1 VGKFKVGV
9 FVSKHLSRLGLL
21 LALLGVSHLLLPNA
35 WAEILCDT
43 ASELTPGA
51 ANPRT
56 QCQKPES
63 KQSCINT
70 HNTIIKSVEEFKNK
84 AKIEC
89 EQVSA
94 DTKAIAQHT
103 GREQK
108 ESLASQRRI
117 YEGARNRVES
127 IVSLAD
133 IIVNKKIPQVAKEN
147 IKALQAKRA
156 EQADPKQKAALLKAE
171 RLFSGNVANNFRQS
185 KKGFEASD
193 KAAFPANTPESE
205 QANAIFESS
214 NLILKLLADREK
226 RQSTISNLQDGAI
239 KAADAERALSPT
251 PDTTP
256 PPASKATGGP
266 NLATLAALAGPAAG
280 LASAMMQKKN
290 ASGLSEP
297 TAPTASIPKAPT
309 PNATSTKLAKENTNA
324 SNGLLGT
331 PTAKVDPSDETLTP
345 FSSDAYPGIE
355 GFDSAESGISNGS
368 GATKPGAGGFS
379 STGSGGSAA
388 MGGGGEAEAKRAP
401 ATADTTQAEEALQS
415 FGSGAGGL
423 NFSGTPSDFQSSSP
437 DEPMKE
443 VLADMETAIDTGDA
457 GDLFGY
463 GKESQKE
470 PGVTEADSGSLF
482 PRVSAAYVRNLKRG
496 FVLNGLGES
505 IGDPES
511 P

>member
-1 VGKFKVGV
+1 MFKH
-9 FVSKHLSRLGLL
+9 FSRLGLT
-21 LALLGVSHLLLPNA
+21 LALIGVGHLLLSDVR
-35 WAEILCDT
+35 AEVLCDT

-56 QCQKPES
+56 CQKPES
-63 KQSCINT
+63 QQSCINT
-70 HNTIIKSVEEFKNK
+70 HNTIIESVKKFKSK
-84 AKIEC
+84 AEIEC
-89 EQVSA
+89 NQVSA

-103 GREQK
+103 SREQK
-108 ESLASQRRI
+108 ESLANQRRI
-117 YEGARNRVES
+117 YEGAKSRVES

-133 IIVNKKIPQVAKEN
+133 NIVNRKIPQATKEN
-147 IKALQAKRA
+147 IKALKENRA
-156 EQADPKQKAALLKAE
+156 LQADPKQKAALLKAE

-214 NLILKLLADREK
+214 GLIVKLLADREK
-226 RQSTISNLQDGAI
+226 RQSTISNLQDGAA
-239 KAADAERALSPT
+239 KAAAAERALSPT
-251 PDTTP
+251 PETTP
-256 PPASKATGGP
+256 PSPATATGGP

-297 TAPTASIPKAPT
+297 TAPAASIPKAPT
-309 PNATSTKLAKENTNA
+309 PNATSTKLAKEKTNA

-331 PTAKVDPSDETLTP
+331 PTAKVEPSDEALAP

-355 GFDSAESGISNGS
+355 GFDSAESGISSGS
-368 GATKPGAGGFS
+368 GTAKP
-379 STGSGGSAA
+379 GSGGVSTASSSGSSS
-388 MGGGGEAEAKRAP
+388 MGADAESKRAP
-401 ATADTTQAEEALQS
+401 TNAATTQAEEALQS

-423 NFSGTPSDFQSSSP
+423 NFSGAPSGFQSTSP
-437 DEPMKE
+437 EEPMKE
-443 VLADMETAIDTGDA
+443 VLSDMETAIDTGDSA
-457 GDLFGY
+457 DLFGE
-463 GKESQKE
+463 GEESQKE
-470 PGVTEADSGSLF
+470 SGVTEADSGSLF

-496 FVLNGLGES
+496 FVLNGLGEN